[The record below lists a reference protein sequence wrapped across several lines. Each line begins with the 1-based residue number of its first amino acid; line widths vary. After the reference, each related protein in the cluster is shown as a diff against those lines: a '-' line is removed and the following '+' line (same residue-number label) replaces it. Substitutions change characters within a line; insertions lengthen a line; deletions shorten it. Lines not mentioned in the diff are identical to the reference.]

1 MVPKI
6 AKRRAYEQ
14 WPHSPT
20 QDRLA
25 PDEAASLDSECERL
39 LESIGGLPAYLRGPP
54 SCSHSMITTKA
65 EPRTCGVLTKDA
77 TVLETQPV
85 IGWPFR
91 QWLRL

>member
-6 AKRRAYEQ
+6 TKGRAYEQ
-14 WPHSPT
+14 WPRSPT

-25 PDEAASLDSECERL
+25 PDEAASPGLEYERL
-39 LESIGGLPAYLRGPP
+39 LGSIVGLPACLLGPP

-91 QWLRL
+91 R